1 MKKGIFLA
9 FVALFLSVASSFAQA
24 FFPTEKDAFYEKL
37 STYLNSSSAKKDREE
52 ASAVMQAFKG
62 TWDSYYDDAEANM
75 VMRLCELLHA
85 RTGGKAYA
93 NIFNYIETVQ
103 KIPTAGLSHKDVNNW
118 LCLTDAKAQ
127 KSLNGIDKYLALS
140 RDIFVDKVLSAK
152 GNSQWR
158 LRNALWSFPSK
169 EKFELSI
176 DGTLALV
183 SQKDSSMLKNTKG
196 VYYLDGNRW
205 EGTGGTADWSRFGI
219 PSDKVYVTLPDF
231 YELDLNRS
239 EYTIDSAIFHE
250 KTHFNQDILC
260 SFEDKVFVNKPDA
273 KTMFPSVKSY
283 RSDYAITNLMR
294 NIDFE
299 GGIGMMGNQ
308 VDVFGGVR
316 KKAVFHFRQEGRE
329 VVRVQAPRFLMS
341 MDELLVS
348 DNVAMRVYLI
358 DSVSGADMDS
368 IYHNGIGFRY
378 DNKTRRM
385 MAFRS
390 EKDFGDGPFHD
401 YFHGV
406 DIFLEAMYWDIDGNQ
421 VDFRRMEG
429 VNPVSEGDVVS
440 VNYFRN
446 DDFKRLQGLDGAHPM
461 IRVEKFLQGFDNVD
475 RQVKFAVGDLAS
487 FLHYPIEQVISLM
500 LRLQAEGY
508 VEYDSETKW
517 VTALP
522 RFFDI
527 VDSYRETIDYDVIKL
542 HTLTTNRQPNLRLDL
557 HTNDL
562 MVYGITS
569 QIDGFEG
576 SAISVSDRKRVVIV
590 PDNGRITFTKKQNFT
605 FSGGV
610 LAGMFE
616 FFTKDSEFNYA
627 DFAIDMKKI
636 DSLRFYAR
644 YDRHVIPVDGTL
656 ERLKGRLEIDHGDN
670 KSSRYETPSYPIF
683 RSESEGFKFY
693 RKINGG
699 VFHPGSLDSVQSA
712 EDLDGK
718 FYYSVYP
725 FVVDSLNDLS
735 MKKVRFEGELVSG
748 GIMPNIQQPLV
759 VMEDFSLGFIHQIGS
774 DESASYPLYGDLGRF
789 HNKVFL
795 SGSGFFGEGKLDYQT
810 SAFKSEQFMFYLDS
824 VTAITNQF
832 KMTPRSDGTGFPMAS
847 ADALRLKWD
856 IHKPEL
862 TTETFDQPICMYGD
876 TYFSGKTV
884 LSPDGYSAKG
894 KMRFGLTEFDSE
906 HFALDSKT
914 FVADSANFLLYS
926 ADTSNIAFSAT
937 NYRANVNFD
946 AKKVKYDYLDETS
959 NLDFP
964 MNQYVCSL
972 KEAEWD
978 MATNSLHVYNPVE
991 SFGDYATATTHEELL
1006 AVHNNASKFISL
1018 VPEQDSL
1025 QFYSMSAE
1033 YDMTNYV
1040 IHAHDVKII
1049 RVADAAVFPYKHDVD
1064 INAESKL
1071 EPVVGELL
1079 ADTLNRYHLFKN
1091 AVVNIHSRNYYD
1103 AQGTWD
1109 YTSVNGVSTPIRMD
1123 TIISVEGVTHA
1134 YTHIAEADEMKLSP
1148 QFGFRGRLTME
1159 AADSLGYFDGK
1170 FAVLGF
1176 GYAPVV
1182 VKVQEP
1188 VVVESDEAEVAESG
1202 EVEAPEPVEVELP
1215 EPVEGPT
1222 DTVAV
1227 SEPPVIIDEFNP
1239 AADFGETAQNSI
1251 GHWFP
1256 SSTRIDPQAVRIPV
1270 DMARISE
1277 EDSEMCNGLYYE
1289 LAIDGGY
1296 FGSFLTPRPTRNDID
1311 ESSPSEGILWFDTD
1325 RQHYVVT
1332 DTTKYDTRLE
1342 LDSRG
1347 VINGHGSTDLG
1358 FETPL
1363 AQFVFNGD
1371 YTQYPNDS
1379 LTLQGLSVFKAP
1391 VFDDDALQ
1399 AMADVFASISGES
1412 IDLTQT
1418 NFLSYFQSENSEE
1431 KTEELRMSIELAG
1444 GYPELESSDFYS
1456 STLVIPDL
1464 KMVWNDKLHAFVSVG
1479 KIGLGNF
1486 GTHIVNKY
1494 VTGCVMFDRRL
1505 GNITYYFQDDMFQA
1519 YFNYNSGDG
1528 QLQVHCTFSDINQRI
1543 GGIREKS
1550 RTRTKDDKRFQY
1562 VAVPYESMLDFLN
1575 RLKYAGLSI
1584 GSF

>member
-1 MKKGIFLA
+1 MKKGILLA
-9 FVALFLSVASSFAQA
+9 LLALFVSATASFAQA
-24 FFPTEKDAFYEKL
+24 FFPTDKEAFYEKL
-37 STYLNSSSAKKDREE
+37 SAYLNSSSVKQDREE
-52 ASAVMQAFKG
+52 AGAIMQAFRG
-62 TWDSYYDDAEANM
+62 AWDSYYDDAEANM
-75 VMRLCELLHA
+75 VMRLCEQLHA
-85 RTGGKAYA
+85 KSGSKAYA

-118 LCLTDAKAQ
+118 LCFTDAKAQ
-127 KSLNGIDKYLALS
+127 KSLNGFDKYLAS
-140 RDIFVDKVLSAK
+140 CRGIFVDKVLSAK
-152 GNSQWR
+152 GNSQWE
-158 LRNALWSFPSK
+158 LRNALWSFPFK
-169 EKFELSI
+169 DKFEI
-176 DGTLALV
+176 PVEGTLILV

-196 VYYLDGNRW
+196 VYYLEGNRW
-205 EGTGGTADWSRFGI
+205 EGMGGTADWSRFEI

-239 EYTIDSAIFHE
+239 EYTIDSVVFHE
-250 KTHFNQDILC
+250 KAHFNQDILC
-260 SFEDKVFVNKPDA
+260 SYEDKVFVNKPDA
-273 KTMFPSVKSY
+273 KTMFPRVKSY
-283 RSDYAITNLMR
+283 RSDYAIANLMR

-308 VDVFGGVR
+308 VDVFGGVNN
-316 KKAVFHFRQEGRE
+316 KAVFHFRQEGRE

-348 DNVAMRVYLI
+348 DNVAMRVYLL
-358 DSVSGADMDS
+358 DSVSGTEIDS
-368 IYHNGIGFRY
+368 LYHNDIGFRY
-378 DNKTRRM
+378 DNKNRRM

-390 EKDFGDGPFHD
+390 LKDFGDGPFHD

-406 DIFLEAMYWDIDGNQ
+406 DIFLEAMYWDIDGNK

-440 VNYFRN
+440 VNYFRH
-446 DDFKRLQGLDGAHPM
+446 DDFKRLQGLDGSHPM
-461 IRVEKFLQGFDNVD
+461 IRIEKFLKGFDNVD

-487 FLHYPIEQVISLM
+487 YLRYPIEQVISLM

-508 VEYDSETKW
+508 VEYDVETKW
-517 VTALP
+517 ATALP
-522 RFFDI
+522 RFFDV

-557 HTNDL
+557 RTNDL

-576 SAISVSDRKRVVIV
+576 SAISISDRKRVVIV
-590 PDNGRITFTKKQNFT
+590 PDGGRITFTKKQNFT
-605 FSGGV
+605 FSGGI

-616 FFTKDSEFNYA
+616 FFTKDSEFNYEE
-627 DFAIDMKKI
+627 FAIDMKKI

-644 YDRHVIPVDGTL
+644 YDRHVVPVDGTL

-699 VFHPGSLDSVQSA
+699 VFHPGSLDSVQTA

-748 GIMPNIQQPLV
+748 GILPNIQQPLV

-795 SGSGFFGEGKLDYQT
+795 SGSGFFGEGRLDYQT

-824 VTAITNQF
+824 VTAVTNQF
-832 KMTPRSDGTGFPMAS
+832 KMNPRSDGTGFPMAS
-847 ADALRLKWD
+847 ADALKMKWD
-856 IHKPEL
+856 IHIPEL
-862 TTETFDQPICMYGD
+862 TTETLDKPICMYGD
-876 TYFSGKTV
+876 TYFTGKTT
-884 LSPDGYSAKG
+884 LKPDGYSADG
-894 KMRFGLTEFDSE
+894 KLRFGLTEFDSD
-906 HFALDSKT
+906 HFALDART

-926 ADTSNIAFSAT
+926 ADTANIAFSAT
-937 NYRANVNFD
+937 NYRANVDFD
-946 AKKVKYDYLDETS
+946 AKKVQYDYLDETS

-964 MNQYVCSL
+964 MNQYICSL

-978 MATNSLHVYNPVE
+978 MATNSLHLYNPVE
-991 SFGDYATATTHEELL
+991 SFGDYATATTREELL
-1006 AVHNNASKFISL
+1006 AVHTKASKFISL

-1025 QFYSMSAE
+1025 QFYSMNAE
-1033 YDMTNYV
+1033 YDMSNYV

-1049 RVADAAVFPYKHDVD
+1049 RVADAAVFPYMHDVD
-1064 INAESKL
+1064 INAESRL
-1071 EPVVGELL
+1071 EPISGELL

-1091 AVVNIHSRNYYD
+1091 AVVNIHSRKEYD

-1109 YTSVNGVSTPIRMD
+1109 YTNAEGLSTPIQID
-1123 TIISVEGVTHA
+1123 TILSIEGVTHA
-1134 YTHIAEADEMKLSP
+1134 STSIPEEAEMKLNP
-1148 QFGFRGRLTME
+1148 QFGFKGSLTLE
-1159 AADSLGYFDGK
+1159 AADSLGFFDGQ
-1170 FAVLGF
+1170 FTIV
-1176 GYAPVV
+1176 
-1182 VKVQEP
+1182 
-1188 VVVESDEAEVAESG
+1188 
-1202 EVEAPEPVEVELP
+1202 
-1215 EPVEGPT
+1215 
-1222 DTVAV
+1222 DTV
-1227 SEPPVIIDEFNP
+1227 
-1239 AADFGETAQNSI
+1239 GR
-1251 GHWFP
+1251 WFP
-1256 SSTRIDPQAVRIPV
+1256 SSMRINPKAVRIPV
-1270 DMARISE
+1270 DMARIRE
-1277 EDSEMCNGLYYE
+1277 EQPEMCNGLYYE

-1296 FGSFLTPRPTRNDID
+1296 FGAFLSPSHTRNDID
-1311 ESSPSEGILWFDTD
+1311 EASPIEGMLWFDEVKES
-1325 RQHYVVT
+1325 YVVT
-1332 DTTKYDTRLE
+1332 DTTQYDTRLE

-1347 VINGHGSTDLG
+1347 VVVGHGSSGLG
-1358 FETPL
+1358 FDTPL

-1379 LTLQGLSVFKAP
+1379 LTLQGLNVFKAP
-1391 VFDDDALQ
+1391 VFDDEALK
-1399 AMADVFASISGES
+1399 AMAEVFSGIAGES

-1418 NFLSYFQSENSEE
+1418 NFLPYFRSENSEE
-1431 KTEELRMSIELAG
+1431 KTEALRTDIELAG
-1444 GYPELESSDFYS
+1444 GYPELSSSSFYN

-1464 KMVWNDKLHAFVSVG
+1464 KMLWNDQLHAFVTTG

-1486 GTHIVNKY
+1486 GTHVVNKC
-1494 VTGCVMFDRRL
+1494 VTGCVVFDRRL

-1519 YFNYNSGDG
+1519 YLNYNSGDG
-1528 QLQVHCTFSDINQRI
+1528 QLQVHCTFADVNQRI
-1543 GGIREKS
+1543 GETREKS
-1550 RTRTKDDKRFQY
+1550 RTRKKDDQQFQY

-1575 RLKYAGLSI
+1575 RLRYAGLSI
-1584 GSF
+1584 GNF